1 MNKQFQTVAV
11 AGTFDRLHD
20 GHQKILMQ
28 AIASGQKV
36 FCGLTTPKLNQNKIL
51 SQTIQAYGKREET
64 LKSFF
69 KWQRIDEVNIL
80 PLDNPFG
87 PTLEKTEIQAIV
99 VSNERQTTVDSINQI
114 RAKRHLAP
122 LEKIIFPL
130 VAAQDKDR
138 LSSSRIRLG
147 QINRQGKVFNLLFQN
162 KDLKLPSNLRSK
174 LKKPLGKLINDLSQV
189 AKKPTPLTI
198 TVGDIVTQSFLK
210 TNTPFSLAV
219 IDRKSQRNF
228 LRQGFHDQLFSQ
240 ISNIKKTKNIA
251 GTVSKQ
257 TILTIQYLLLKIVF
271 DKLPWI
277 MEVEGEEDLTVLPI
291 SLLAPLE
298 SLIFYG
304 QPDRGIVKVR
314 VTEKIKEKTYN
325 LLRKFV

>member
-1 MNKQFQTVAV
+1 MIKRFQTVAV
-11 AGTFDRLHD
+11 AGTFDRLHE

-28 AIASGQKV
+28 AIASGQKI

-51 SQTIQAYGKREET
+51 PQTIQSYSTRETT

-69 KWQRIDEVNIL
+69 KWQHADKVNIQ

-87 PTLEKTEIQAIV
+87 PTTRETEIQAIV
-99 VSNERQTTVDSINQI
+99 VSAEKQETVDSINQI
-114 RAKRHLAP
+114 RTKQHLEPLAK
-122 LEKIIFPL
+122 ISFPL
-130 VAAQDKDR
+130 LAAQDKDR

-162 KDLKLPSNLRSK
+162 KDLKLPKNLRNE
-174 LKKPLGKLINDLSQV
+174 LKKPLGQIIKEPVIIKE
-189 AKKPTPLTI
+189 APLVI
-198 TVGDIVTQSFLK
+198 TVGDIVTQSFIK
-210 TNTPFSLAV
+210 TNRPFSLAV

-228 LRQGFHDQLFSQ
+228 LRQGFHNQLFSR
-240 ISNIKKTKNIA
+240 IKNITKTKNIP

-257 TILTIQYLLLKIVF
+257 TISTIQNLILKIVF
-271 DKLPWI
+271 DKFPWI

-304 QPDRGIVKVR
+304 QPGKGIVEVR
-314 VTEKIKEKTYN
+314 VTEKIKEEAYN